1 MQDDEI
7 QNNDTEQDIF
17 DYDNIEESLN
27 DDVEFVADEENS
39 DGNSLSGESKLQK
52 SKDKIDKIKQ
62 EREEYLLN
70 WQKER
75 ADFVN
80 YKRDEESR
88 IARARNL
95 GFERGAMGVIKML
108 DTFDMAM
115 ANQES
120 WNNVD
125 ANWRMGIEYIYNEGN
140 KFLSEN
146 GITTIE
152 PKDGDKLD
160 HNLHEAVETIKEDNE
175 NKDGLIS
182 KTIKK
187 GYKTKDYTIRPAQV
201 SVYKI

>member
-1 MQDDEI
+1 MKDDEI
-7 QNNDTEQDIF
+7 QNNDIEQDIF
-17 DYDNIEESLN
+17 D
-27 DDVEFVADEENS
+27 DVEFIADEENS
-39 DGNSLSGESKLQK
+39 GGNSLSGESKLQK

-75 ADFVN
+75 ANFVN

-88 IARARNL
+88 ITRARNL

-140 KFLSEN
+140 KFLLEN
-146 GITTIE
+146 GITIIE

-160 HNLHEAVETIKEDNE
+160 HNLHEAVETIQNDDE

-187 GYKTKDYTIRPAQV
+187 GYSTKDYTIRPAQV